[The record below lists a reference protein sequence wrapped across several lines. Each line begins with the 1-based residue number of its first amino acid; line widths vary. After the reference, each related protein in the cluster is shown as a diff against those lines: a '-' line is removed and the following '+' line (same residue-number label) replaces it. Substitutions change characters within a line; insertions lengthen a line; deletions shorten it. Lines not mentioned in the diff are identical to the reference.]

1 MGFWREFIILLVVGT
16 VASVILGKLLSL
28 AVRHMYPDI
37 DPTEL
42 FERVNL
48 VLTLLIVLGMVWY
61 FRRK

>member
-16 VASVILGKLLSL
+16 VASVIRGKLLSL
-28 AVRHMYPDI
+28 AVRQMYPDI

>member
-28 AVRHMYPDI
+28 AVRQMYPDI

-42 FERVNL
+42 FERVNI

>member
-1 MGFWREFIILLVVGT
+1 MGFWREFIILLVVVT

-28 AVRHMYPDI
+28 AVRQMYPDI

-42 FERVNL
+42 FERVNI

>member
-28 AVRHMYPDI
+28 AVRQMYPDI